1 MSQSPSPAPDL
12 PLART
17 QHLLGRA
24 VGGFGASI
32 LGGAAIGAAA
42 WLSDQLGYP
51 LGLFVPANAIAV
63 WVGVAFVLG
72 ASASTIPTGALRG
85 LIGLLSAVAAY
96 YLLIAIFGVGVRA
109 VGASHAASIWGFVAL
124 VAGPV
129 MGGAG
134 ATWRYG
140 HGWPRAI
147 AVALLAATLVAEGV
161 VFGGGRALA
170 VDELSR
176 DPGALLLLAET
187 VLGVAL
193 PWLLLAR
200 GERLKGYL
208 ATLAL
213 AVVAALAIGPV
224 TGVIRDLADRF

>member
-12 PLART
+12 RIART

-42 WLSDQLGYP
+42 WASDQLGYP
-51 LGLFVPANAIAV
+51 LGLFVPANAIGV
-63 WVGVAFVLG
+63 WIGVAFALG

-109 VGASHAASIWGFVAL
+109 IGASHAASIWGFVAL

-140 HGWPRAI
+140 HGWLRAS
-147 AVALLAATLVAEGV
+147 AVALLAGTLIAEGIA
-161 VFGGGRALA
+161 FGGGRISA
-170 VDELSR
+170 VQ
-176 DPGALLLLAET
+176 DPLVHPEAFVLVVEVA
-187 VLGVAL
+187 LGVVL

-200 GERLKGYL
+200 SERAKGYL
-208 ATLAL
+208 ATVAL
-213 AVVAALAIGPV
+213 AIIGARAIGPV
-224 TGVIRDLADRF
+224 TEIIRDVADRF